1 MKEKNEQLETQV
13 KEQAE
18 IQVEVAPRLSVS
30 ENFDMEQEIFKNF
43 ENAISSLNIELQKCK
58 AEEHK
63 MKKNEQDLAAE
74 VSELKEREAE
84 FKIQIQQVHQ
94 AMDFLA
100 AESGKKID
108 EKNGQVK
115 TLEEYAEGYRQR
127 ISFLEE

>member
-1 MKEKNEQLETQV
+1 MKEKNEELETQV

-18 IQVEVAPRLSVS
+18 IQAEAAPRLSVS

>member
-1 MKEKNEQLETQV
+1 MQLETQV

-18 IQVEVAPRLSVS
+18 IQAEAAPRLSVS

>member
-1 MKEKNEQLETQV
+1 MELETQV

-18 IQVEVAPRLSVS
+18 IQAEAAPRLSVS

>member
-18 IQVEVAPRLSVS
+18 IQVEAAPRLSVS

>member
-1 MKEKNEQLETQV
+1 MELETQV

-18 IQVEVAPRLSVS
+18 IQVEAAPRLSVS

>member
-1 MKEKNEQLETQV
+1 MQLETQV

-18 IQVEVAPRLSVS
+18 IQVEAAPRLSVS

>member
-1 MKEKNEQLETQV
+1 LKEKNVQLETQV

-18 IQVEVAPRLSVS
+18 IQAEAAPRLSVS

-43 ENAISSLNIELQKCK
+43 ENAISSLNIELQKSK
-58 AEEHK
+58 PEEHK
-63 MKKNEQDLAAE
+63 MKTKEQDLAAE

>member
-1 MKEKNEQLETQV
+1 LKEKNVELETQV

-18 IQVEVAPRLSVS
+18 IQVEAAPRLSVS

>member
-1 MKEKNEQLETQV
+1 
-13 KEQAE
+13 
-18 IQVEVAPRLSVS
+18 
-30 ENFDMEQEIFKNF
+30 MEQEIFKNF

>member
-1 MKEKNEQLETQV
+1 LKEKNVELETQV

-18 IQVEVAPRLSVS
+18 IQAEAAPRLSVS